1 MEPDRKEIA
10 NMTNQMDILLSKYF
24 DLQKM
29 IRIVVK
35 PVAPIPL
42 TEP

>member
-1 MEPDRKEIA
+1 MEIA

-29 IRIVVK
+29 IRNVVK